1 MEDPHFR
8 TKFRDKNMTYPNGTT
23 RIHTLRHTFKTNEN
37 MGAHTNN
44 SHRTMFYNNKKKNTY
59 TVP

>member
-1 MEDPHFR
+1 
-8 TKFRDKNMTYPNGTT
+8 MTYPNGTT

-44 SHRTMFYNNKKKNTY
+44 SHRTMFYNKKKKNTY